1 MKKTKTFIPLAA
13 MALLGLV
20 ACTNTQP
27 TTSST
32 TTTESSSVTKDESS
46 SSSVFTVN
54 SVAISNKDELTAEW
68 HLYDDDR
75 KVKLSLDPEMGI
87 TTAIN
92 EGKVTIVSS
101 NPEVVFVAGVN
112 LRAAGVGS
120 ATITVTYGD
129 KTDSVELTVQD
140 INRTEIKDITK
151 DGTYTV
157 MGVVK
162 SVFSSGF
169 FIDDGTGVIEVF
181 KVQASGLG
189 LASGDY
195 ALVAGTVVKFNNIFE
210 YNAITQAKKLT
221 GTAPTTLLANP
232 TPIIKDTDVTK
243 FKAFTPVKVW
253 GTVYME
259 GDYFAFKAEDLGT
272 GIIEPKYFTGTLE
285 VGKAYEFT
293 GYADTYSTKYG
304 YLPLYV
310 DTYQEHVE
318 KTTALAIT
326 GEGGETSVR
335 IAGTLQMVPSYT
347 PVNATQKE
355 VTWSVD
361 NTEYATISEDGVLTG
376 VKAGSVTVTAT
387 LKANAEI
394 SATATITVVD
404 PGDPITG
411 VALDVTKT
419 SLLAGE
425 TKTIAATVSAGEST
439 NFNDKVKWSSSDE
452 TIATVDAEGVVKAL
466 KEGSV
471 TITATTEGLTNYTG
485 TGEHLTAT
493 CAVTIKYAT
502 VSQLKDGYPVD
513 IKGTVVAL
521 TPDKYKNPYIDDGTG
536 IIQAFKTTYS
546 GAVGDYVH
554 LSGKTASPYYGLA
567 ETNGATVEKVEGT
580 GTVSTAEAMTA
591 DGVAAAFAS
600 VSSSSIVHPGKVK
613 LAGVTPTGSTSFTFG
628 KKTFAVTLKA
638 KGAALA
644 TDVSNLDVEGYFLG
658 TNKDGGINFLLTASA
673 AAAGSVTATIADAD
687 LNVGETAQITAT
699 TMGTEND
706 TYTYTSSS
714 DAIATV
720 SETGLV
726 TAVAQGTA
734 TITITSTTSKK
745 TATVEVNVTD
755 SSITYNSL
763 IKYDFSTPAGSDAAA
778 IADFANYTPSTATNL
793 VTGVSKVSSCYSS
806 NSTGG
811 RDDLNKKAMKFG
823 TGSKVG
829 TITLALSQNVD
840 KVILTVASWN
850 DTTAAQ
856 FSVNG
861 ITGESTKAA
870 SVAQEFVLTE
880 ASNSLTIATTTSG
893 KRGYL
898 ISMELLAKASA

>member
-46 SSSVFTVN
+46 SSSVFSVN

-140 INRTEIKDITK
+140 INRTEIKDIAEA
-151 DGTYTV
+151 GTYTV

-169 FIDDGTGVIEVF
+169 FIDDGTGVIEVY
-181 KVQASGLG
+181 KVQASDLG

-310 DTYQEHVE
+310 DTYQEHIE
-318 KTTALAIT
+318 KTTALAIA

-347 PVNATQKE
+347 PINATQKE

-376 VKAGSVTVTAT
+376 VKAGNVVVTAT
-387 LKANAEI
+387 LKANTTI
-394 SATATITVVD
+394 TATTTIEVVD
-404 PGDPITG
+404 PGDPIKG
-411 VALDVTKT
+411 VTLDATEAN
-419 SLLAGE
+419 LLAGE
-425 TKTIAATVSAGEST
+425 TKTLKATVSAGEST
-439 NFNDKVKWSSSDE
+439 SFNDKVKWSSSNE
-452 TIATVDAEGVVKAL
+452 TIATVNAEGVVKAL

-485 TGEHLTAT
+485 TGSALTAT
-493 CAVTIKYAT
+493 CTVTITYAT
-502 VSQLKDGYPVD
+502 VSQLKAGYPVD
-513 IKGTVVAL
+513 IKGVVVAL
-521 TPDKYKNPYIDDGTG
+521 DSYKNPYIDDGTG
-536 IIQAFKTTYS
+536 ILEAYKTTYS

-554 LSGKTASPYYGLA
+554 LSGKTASPYYGLV
-567 ETNGATVEKVEGT
+567 ETNGASIEKVEGT
-580 GTVSTAEAMTA
+580 GKLSTAEAMTA
-591 DGVAAAFAS
+591 EEVATAFAK
-600 VSSSSIVHPGKVK
+600 VTFTSIVHPGKVK

-628 KKTFAVTLKA
+628 KKTFTVTLKV

-658 TNKDGGINFLLTASA
+658 TNKDGGINFLLTACT
-673 AAAGSVTATIADAD
+673 VTAGAVTAAIADAD
-687 LNVGETAQITAT
+687 LNVGETSQITAT
-699 TMGTEND
+699 TLGVEGD
-706 TYTYTSSS
+706 TYTYSSS
-714 DAIATV
+714 NTAVAKV
-720 SETGLV
+720 SDTGLV
-726 TAVAQGTA
+726 TAVAQGSAVITVKAASGKSA
-734 TITITSTTSKK
+734 TITVT
-745 TATVEVNVTD
+745 VTD
-755 SSITYNSL
+755 TSITYNSL
-763 IKYDFSTPAGSDAAA
+763 IKYDFTGIALAGANTNVAVTSD
-778 IADFANYTPSTATNL
+778 DFATFTPTDATNL
-793 VTGVSKVSSCYSS
+793 VTAVSASKVIHAES
-806 NSTGG
+806 NGG
-811 RDDLNKKAMKFG
+811 RVPLQGIKFG
-823 TGSKVG
+823 TSKLVG
-829 TITLALSQNVD
+829 TLTITLSQNVD
-840 KVILTVASWN
+840 KVALTIASWS
-850 DTTAAQ
+850 DTTAVL

-861 ITGESTKAA
+861 VEGASTKSA
-870 SVAQEFVLTE
+870 SEVQEFVLSE
-880 ASNSLTIATTTSG
+880 ASKTLTIATAMSG
-893 KRGYL
+893 KRGYIL
-898 ISMELLAKASA
+898 NMELFAKAA

>member
-1 MKKTKTFIPLAA
+1 
-13 MALLGLV
+13 
-20 ACTNTQP
+20 
-27 TTSST
+27 
-32 TTTESSSVTKDESS
+32 
-46 SSSVFTVN
+46 
-54 SVAISNKDELTAEW
+54 
-68 HLYDDDR
+68 
-75 KVKLSLDPEMGI
+75 
-87 TTAIN
+87 
-92 EGKVTIVSS
+92 
-101 NPEVVFVAGVN
+101 
-112 LRAAGVGS
+112 
-120 ATITVTYGD
+120 
-129 KTDSVELTVQD
+129 
-140 INRTEIKDITK
+140 
-151 DGTYTV
+151 
-157 MGVVK
+157 
-162 SVFSSGF
+162 
-169 FIDDGTGVIEVF
+169 
-181 KVQASGLG
+181 
-189 LASGDY
+189 
-195 ALVAGTVVKFNNIFE
+195 
-210 YNAITQAKKLT
+210 
-221 GTAPTTLLANP
+221 
-232 TPIIKDTDVTK
+232 
-243 FKAFTPVKVW
+243 
-253 GTVYME
+253 ME
-259 GDYFAFKAEDLGT
+259 GDYFAFKAEDLGA

-318 KTTALAIT
+318 KTTALAIA

-347 PVNATQKE
+347 PINATQKE

-376 VKAGSVTVTAT
+376 VKAGNVVVTAT
-387 LKANAEI
+387 LKANTTI
-394 SATATITVVD
+394 TATTTIEVVD
-404 PGDPITG
+404 PGDPIKG
-411 VALDVTKT
+411 VTLDATEAN
-419 SLLAGE
+419 LLAGE
-425 TKTIAATVSAGEST
+425 TKTLKATVSAGEST
-439 NFNDKVKWSSSDE
+439 SFNNKVKWSSSNE
-452 TIATVDAEGVVKAL
+452 TIATVNAEGVVKAL

-485 TGEHLTAT
+485 TGSALTAT
-493 CAVTIKYAT
+493 CTVTITYAT
-502 VSQLKDGYPVD
+502 VSQLKAGYPVD
-513 IKGTVVAL
+513 IKGVVVAL
-521 TPDKYKNPYIDDGTG
+521 DSYKNPYIDDGTG

-554 LSGKTASPYYGLA
+554 LSGKTASPYYCLA
-567 ETNGATVEKVEGT
+567 QTNGATVEKVEGT

-628 KKTFAVTLKA
+628 KKTFTVTLKV

-658 TNKDGGINFLLTASA
+658 TNKDGGINFLLTACT
-673 AAAGSVTATIADAD
+673 VTAGAVTAAIADAD
-687 LNVGETAQITAT
+687 LNVGETSQITAT

-714 DAIATV
+714 DTIATV

-763 IKYDFSTPAGSDAAA
+763 IKYDFSTPAGKDAAA

-806 NSTGG
+806 NLTGG

-823 TGSKVG
+823 ASGKTG

-840 KVILTVASWN
+840 KVNLTVGSWN
-850 DTTAAQ
+850 GSKSVQ

-861 ITGESTKAA
+861 VTGEATKAV
-870 SVAQEFVLTE
+870 SEKQEFVLKKT
-880 ASNSLTIATTTSG
+880 SNTLTIATTSAGTDT
-893 KRGYL
+893 RGYL

>member
-140 INRTEIKDITK
+140 INRTEIKDIAE

-169 FIDDGTGVIEVF
+169 FIDDGTGVIEVY
-181 KVQASGLG
+181 KVQASDLG

-318 KTTALAIT
+318 KTTALAIA

-347 PVNATQKE
+347 PINATQKE

-376 VKAGSVTVTAT
+376 VKAGNVVVTAT
-387 LKANAEI
+387 LKANTTI
-394 SATATITVVD
+394 TATTTIEVVD
-404 PGDPITG
+404 PGDPIKG
-411 VALDVTKT
+411 VTLDATEAN
-419 SLLAGE
+419 LLAGE
-425 TKTIAATVSAGEST
+425 TKTLKATVSAGEST
-439 NFNDKVKWSSSDE
+439 SFNDKVKWSSSNE
-452 TIATVDAEGVVKAL
+452 TIATVNAEGVVKAL

-485 TGEHLTAT
+485 TGSALTAT
-493 CAVTIKYAT
+493 CTVTITYAM

-513 IKGTVVAL
+513 IKGVVVAL
-521 TPDKYKNPYIDDGTG
+521 DSYKNPYIDDGTG
-536 IIQAFKTTYS
+536 ILEAYKTTYS

-554 LSGKTASPYYGLA
+554 LSGKTASPYYGLV
-567 ETNGATVEKVEGT
+567 ETNGASIEKVEGT
-580 GTVSTAEAMTA
+580 GKLSTAEAMTA
-591 DGVAAAFAS
+591 EEVATAFAK
-600 VSSSSIVHPGKVK
+600 VTFTSIVHPGKVK

-628 KKTFAVTLKA
+628 KKTFTVTLKV

-658 TNKDGGINFLLTASA
+658 TNKDGGINFLLTACT
-673 AAAGSVTATIADAD
+673 VTAGAVTAAIADAD
-687 LNVGETAQITAT
+687 LNVGETSQITAT
-699 TMGTEND
+699 TLGVEGD
-706 TYTYTSSS
+706 TYTYSSS
-714 DAIATV
+714 NTAVAKV
-720 SETGLV
+720 SDTGLV
-726 TAVAQGTA
+726 TAVAQGSAVITVKAASGKSA
-734 TITITSTTSKK
+734 TITVT
-745 TATVEVNVTD
+745 VTD
-755 SSITYNSL
+755 TSITYNSL
-763 IKYDFSTPAGSDAAA
+763 IKYDFTGIALAGANTNVAVTSD
-778 IADFANYTPSTATNL
+778 DFATFTPTDATNL
-793 VTGVSKVSSCYSS
+793 VTAVSASKVIHAES
-806 NSTGG
+806 NGG
-811 RDDLNKKAMKFG
+811 RNPLQGIKFG
-823 TGSKVG
+823 TSKLVG
-829 TITLALSQNVD
+829 TLTITLSQNVD
-840 KVILTVASWN
+840 KVALTIASWS
-850 DTTAAQ
+850 DTTAVL

-861 ITGESTKAA
+861 VEGASTKSA
-870 SVAQEFVLTE
+870 SEVQEFVLSK
-880 ASNSLTIATTTSG
+880 ASKTLTIATAMSG
-893 KRGYL
+893 KRGYIL
-898 ISMELLAKASA
+898 NMELFAKAA